1 MMTAIELKKLL
12 VHRIAEIN
20 DESFLNAIKT
30 ILDSKS
36 QSQILM
42 LTKEQRIDIIESK
55 KQIEQGLFIEQE
67 EMDKEFT
74 KWLTER

>member
-1 MMTAIELKKLL
+1 MTAIELKKLL

-55 KQIEQGLFIEQE
+55 KQIEQGLFIEQK
-67 EMDKEFT
+67 EMDKEFN
-74 KWLTER
+74 KWPSER

>member
-1 MMTAIELKKLL
+1 MTAIELKKLL

-36 QSQILM
+36 QSQILT
-42 LTKEQRIDIIESK
+42 LTKEQRKDITESK

-74 KWLTER
+74 KWLSER